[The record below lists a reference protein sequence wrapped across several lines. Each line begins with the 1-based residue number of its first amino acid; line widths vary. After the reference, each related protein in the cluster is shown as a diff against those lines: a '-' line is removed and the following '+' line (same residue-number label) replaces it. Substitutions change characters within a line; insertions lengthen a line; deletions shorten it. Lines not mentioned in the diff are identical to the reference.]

1 MNRGGRGTT
10 PALAQQQQQPPQR
23 KPDTADIFFSQTNY
37 GRILQPLREN
47 YERKLNKPE
56 LPDEVDRRLQKALS
70 HYMTEVYRVNS
81 SQMPIGSLNQEAY
94 RETALNIDSW
104 LGKQVSTPVQRN
116 TNQFNFPQ
124 KDPLYENVGSRFE
137 REQQSRSAT
146 QVPQSTPLDFSI
158 PKSDDDDAEDP
169 IEKYERLRKQ
179 REAEARLAPA
189 TIAAAAIKPKNA
201 IETTSFSEPS
211 AASPTNNLPSIQQ
224 QVTSVAPPILAPRP
238 QEYIIK
244 QEDIIKYKE
253 NEINLYVYSG
263 DRDWLNNKNENRYNF
278 TINFNTLNDNGNT
291 FSPAVKE
298 RFRNI
303 TRMELV
309 KAIVS
314 SESLEVT
321 VLARNS
327 TTNTDLVTNVL
338 SYPYLMV
345 RISEW
350 TGNGYGTNQYIDDT
364 FGLIQYDQAWKS
376 DSHAPNFG
384 YISMTPRYLKA
395 QRIYQ
400 PTPLAT
406 LQKLSIQV
414 ERPDGQPLT
423 KELDTL
429 DCNKI
434 SLALSVVNSVYSNV
448 PNSESYI
455 FINTLTYFSK
465 FFVAEGDRIMFRGF
479 TLDTDVYVTKAMSD
493 DFNSF
498 INRPQGH
505 IVCGIGHSESC
516 CTFPISVTDGAN
528 SVGYANYIII
538 RSRFADPT
546 TGSTSRNYF
555 GGGADGTNEAHIKD
569 KLDNST
575 SITPCALLNANR
587 QIQLVLRLITRDM
600 DPTSN
605 LRPDNS

>member
-10 PALAQQQQQPPQR
+10 PALAQQQQPPQR

-179 REAEARLAPA
+179 REAEARLVPA

-505 IVCGIGHSESC
+505 IVCGIGYSDSC
-516 CTFPISVTDGAN
+516 CAFPISVTDGAN

-555 GGGADGTNEAHIKD
+555 GGGADSTNEAHIKD

>member
-10 PALAQQQQQPPQR
+10 PALAGQQQQTPQR

-37 GRILQPLREN
+37 ARILQPLREN

-56 LPDEVDRRLQKALS
+56 LPDDVDRRLQKALS

-137 REQQSRSAT
+137 REQQSRSVT

-179 REAEARLAPA
+179 REAEARLVP
-189 TIAAAAIKPKNA
+189 AAALKPKNA

-253 NEINLYVYSG
+253 TEINLYVYSG

-327 TTNTDLVTNVL
+327 TTTHTDLVTNVL

-364 FGLIQYDQAWKS
+364 FGLIQYDQTWKS

-434 SLALSVVNSVYSNV
+434 SLAQSVVNSIYSNV

-465 FFVAEGDRIMFRGF
+465 FFVAEGDRILFRGF

-505 IVCGIGHSESC
+505 IVCGIGYSDSC
-516 CTFPISVTDGAN
+516 CAFPVSVTDGAN

-555 GGGADGTNEAHIKD
+555 GGGADSTNEAHIKD

-575 SITPCALLNANR
+575 STTPCALLNANR
-587 QIQLVLRLITRDM
+587 QVQLVLRLITRDM

>member
-1 MNRGGRGTT
+1 
-10 PALAQQQQQPPQR
+10 
-23 KPDTADIFFSQTNY
+23 
-37 GRILQPLREN
+37 
-47 YERKLNKPE
+47 
-56 LPDEVDRRLQKALS
+56 
-70 HYMTEVYRVNS
+70 
-81 SQMPIGSLNQEAY
+81 
-94 RETALNIDSW
+94 
-104 LGKQVSTPVQRN
+104 
-116 TNQFNFPQ
+116 
-124 KDPLYENVGSRFE
+124 
-137 REQQSRSAT
+137 
-146 QVPQSTPLDFSI
+146 
-158 PKSDDDDAEDP
+158 
-169 IEKYERLRKQ
+169 
-179 REAEARLAPA
+179 
-189 TIAAAAIKPKNA
+189 
-201 IETTSFSEPS
+201 
-211 AASPTNNLPSIQQ
+211 
-224 QVTSVAPPILAPRP
+224 
-238 QEYIIK
+238 
-244 QEDIIKYKE
+244 
-253 NEINLYVYSG
+253 VYSG

-505 IVCGIGHSESC
+505 IVCGIVHSESC